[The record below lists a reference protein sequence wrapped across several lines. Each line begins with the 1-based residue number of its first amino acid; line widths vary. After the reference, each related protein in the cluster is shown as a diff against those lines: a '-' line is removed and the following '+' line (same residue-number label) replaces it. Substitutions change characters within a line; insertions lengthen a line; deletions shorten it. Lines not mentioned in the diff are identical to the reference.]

1 MVLDVTASL
10 EELHAVAKKAIAIYG
25 RIDVL
30 VNNAGYCLVGAIE
43 GCTYVPLFVPS

>member
-30 VNNAGYCLVGAIE
+30 VNNAGVTAPGECV
-43 GCTYVPLFVPS
+43 C